1 MWNRAKTR
9 RRRQPTWWWAAGIGA
24 FLVVSWFGWTAL
36 RSESAPVDP
45 AGLVTTL
52 VGNPAPVLRFP
63 DAEGKVYNV
72 PERGRPTVLIF
83 HMGLF

>member
-1 MWNRAKTR
+1 MGAWQKARKR
-9 RRRQPTWWWAAGIGA
+9 RRNTWVWAAGLGAIVVVAWIGWA
-24 FLVVSWFGWTAL
+24 AL
-36 RSESAPVDP
+36 RSEPAVVDT

-52 VGNPAPVLRFP
+52 AGKPAPVLRFP
-63 DAEGKVYNV
+63 DADGKVDTV